1 MAIKIIED
9 KLKKY
14 QSYTKQQEK
23 NALREIAQEIALSAL
38 ARTDFFKHAAFI
50 GGSCLRIVYGLQRFS
65 EDLDF
70 WTLEPAP
77 NFLWKSYLQ
86 AVADE
91 FKAYAFD
98 MTIED
103 RERPNAK
110 VKRAILKKDSDS
122 IEKVLILSDARKYME
137 NEKLQIK
144 FEIHTHPPA
153 GGLFEPKNIDFPYPF
168 TITALDRPSLFASK
182 IAALFDQ
189 TQEVKGRHWY
199 DFIWYIFNKW
209 PINYQV
215 LANAYN
221 LLENIPKVDPEQVSL
236 SWLQKKLAELIQSIE
251 WKVKRDDVR
260 NFISAEEQET
270 LDLWSQQ
277 FFLGHVEALGEY
289 LKPTPIS
296 LGSLIADNKGAH
308 LIKMVKEALAS
319 GANVDDDSRNGHRPL
334 QLALSKGYKEVA
346 KLLIEHGADP
356 NHRDR
361 SGLTPLQAAVNHDQF
376 ENAKLLINKGA
387 TFNPNA
393 PNLAFDYQKLYQ
405 FLRRYR

>member
-14 QSYTKQQEK
+14 RSLTKQQEK

-50 GGSCLRIVYGLQRFS
+50 GGSCLRIVYDLQRFS

-70 WTLEPAP
+70 WTLKPAP
-77 NFLWKSYLQ
+77 NFLWKPYLQ
-86 AVADE
+86 VVADE

-98 MTIED
+98 MAIVD
-103 RERPNAK
+103 RECPNAK

-122 IEKVLILSDARKYME
+122 IEKVLILSDVRKYTE

-153 GGLFEPKNIDFPYPF
+153 GGSFEPKNIDFPYPF
-168 TITALDRPSLFASK
+168 SITALDRPSLFASK
-182 IAALFDQ
+182 VAALFDP
-189 TQEVKGRHWY
+189 THDVKGRHWY

-209 PINYQV
+209 PINYKV
-215 LANAYN
+215 FANAYN
-221 LLENIPKVDPEQVSL
+221 LLGGVLQVNPEQVTL
-236 SWLQKKLAELIQSIE
+236 SWLQEKLAELIQSID
-251 WKVKRDDVR
+251 WKAKREDVR
-260 NFISAEEQET
+260 NFISSEEQET
-270 LDLWSQQ
+270 LNLWSPQ
-277 FFLGHVEALGEY
+277 FFLGYVEALGEY
-289 LKPTPIS
+289 LKPIPIS

-308 LIKMVKEALAS
+308 LIMMVKEALAS

-334 QLALSKGYKEVA
+334 QMALSKGYKEVA

-356 NHRDR
+356 NYRDR
-361 SGLTPLQAAVNHDQF
+361 SGLTPLQAAVNHGQF
-376 ENAKLLINKGA
+376 ENAKLLIKKGA
-387 TFNPNA
+387 AFNPNA

-405 FLRRYR
+405 FLRNYH